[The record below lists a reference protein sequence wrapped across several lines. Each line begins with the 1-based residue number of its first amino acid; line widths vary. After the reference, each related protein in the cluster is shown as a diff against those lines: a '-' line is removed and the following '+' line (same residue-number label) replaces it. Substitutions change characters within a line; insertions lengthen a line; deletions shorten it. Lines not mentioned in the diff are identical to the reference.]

1 MAAKQESPVVLTI
14 EKNIATITLNDP
26 AKLNALSILGYY
38 QLACALRE
46 AAAHP
51 TTTLTLLTGAGRFF
65 SAGADVTGGFSS
77 GIQDDAVDDRQFWF
91 RRFAANN
98 IDVARAFYQHP
109 KILIVAL
116 NGPAV
121 GLSAA
126 LIAFADFI
134 YCTKKTFIMTPFSSL
149 GLVAEGGASAMFV
162 KRMGI
167 AKANEALILS
177 KRITAPE
184 LLQCGFVNKV
194 FESEGEAFAKE
205 VREWVDDQF
214 GEHLNHGSMIKIK
227 KLIVEGW
234 ERDLEAANVREAVG
248 GVERFVDGI
257 PQEQF
262 LAIASG
268 EKKHKL

>member
-1 MAAKQESPVVLTI
+1 MY
-14 EKNIATITLNDP
+14 
-26 AKLNALSILGYY
+26 GYY
-38 QLACALRE
+38 ALAKALRHV
-46 AAAHP
+46 A
-51 TTTLTLLTGAGRFF
+51 TLPEVTITLLTGSGRFF
-65 SAGADVTGGFSS
+65 SAGADVTGGFNA
-77 GIQDDAVDDRQFWF
+77 GITDDSVEDRQYWF

-98 IDVARAFYQHP
+98 IDVTRSFYTHP

-116 NGPAV
+116 NGPAI

-126 LIAFADFI
+126 LVAFADFI
-134 YCTKKTFIMTPFSSL
+134 YCTPKTFIMTPFTSL

-177 KRITAPE
+177 KRIPAQE
-184 LLQCGFVNKV
+184 LLACGFVNKI
-194 FESEGEAFAKE
+194 FDAEGEEFAKQI
-205 VREWVDDQF
+205 RAFVDDQF
-214 GEHLNHGSMIKIK
+214 GDHLNHGSMLGVK

-248 GVERFVDGI
+248 GVDRFTAGI

-262 LAIASG
+262 AAIATG
-268 EKKHKL
+268 QKKHKL